1 MESLEAV
8 LQLSS
13 SGGGRCI
20 DGDGSDLFVIYPR
33 AAPTVQINKTNIT
46 YGHEHGHFFSNANLP
61 RKMASNQKKLKA
73 NLL

>member
-46 YGHEHGHFFSNANLP
+46 YGQKNNK
-61 RKMASNQKKLKA
+61 RKINKRTKRKKTSDKHTL
-73 NLL
+73 